1 MMSRIRSTRRSGARM
16 RVVSGD
22 WRRSS
27 AKGRGE
33 MKSPEGGWWG
43 CSVVVVVERLSGE
56 EEGEV

>member
-1 MMSRIRSTRRSGARM
+1 MMSRIRSTRRSGARI

-33 MKSPEGGWWG
+33 MKSPDGGWGG
-43 CSVVVVVERLSGE
+43 CSVVVVGGGLSEE